1 MRLCTQTQQ
10 QLEAEPTSVTL
21 TSYSELNP
29 LEKQISNRS
38 VFQNKTQ
45 YLRTAEGGRI

>member
-10 QLEAEPTSVTL
+10 QLKAEPTSVTL

-29 LEKQISNRS
+29 LENKS